1 MIRKKLFKNS
11 IVISTLLLLVFVNG
25 LKASNGK
32 VLLEAK
38 VDRTNIKIG
47 DLINYSIVVTRD
59 KDIKIEMPDLGAN
72 LGAFEIHD
80 YEDLDPEKNNGEV
93 VQQRHYIISTYDI
106 GEYEIPPVT
115 VHYSLPNDTLWKEL
129 TTESIKITV
138 ESLKPSEE
146 GDIRDIKQPLEI
158 LKDWWLTIR
167 FIIAGLI
174 IVLIGILIFILYKR
188 RKAGKALIPRREKPK
203 LPPHI
208 IALDELKKLMEDGLL
223 KKGEIKQYY
232 IRLSEIIRNYIED
245 RFFIIA
251 LEMTTFQ
258 LIGIMKDNQ
267 IEDEVVQ
274 LVERFLMNCDMV
286 KFAKYIPRKK
296 EHKSTTELAY
306 KIIEDTKI
314 ELEPE
319 AENGDESENTTPV
332 DVEDVVKKDEADTS
346 KDLELATE
354 IEKEKGDADA

>member
-1 MIRKKLFKNS
+1 MLGFFINS
-11 IVISTLLLLVFVNG
+11 IS
-25 LKASNGK
+25 ASNGK

-38 VDRTNIKIG
+38 VDRTKIKIG
-47 DLINYSIVVTRD
+47 DLINYSIIVTHD
-59 KDIKIEMPDLGAN
+59 KDIKIEMPNLGAN

-80 YEDLDPEKNNGEV
+80 YEDLEPEKINGDV

-106 GEYEIPPVT
+106 GDYEIPPVT
-115 VHYSLPNDTLWKEL
+115 VHYSLANDTLWHQL
-129 TTESIKITV
+129 TTEGIKITV

-167 FIIAGLI
+167 FILAGVL
-174 IVLIGILIFILYKR
+174 IVLIGILIYILYRR
-188 RKAGKALIPRREKPK
+188 RKQGKTFIPRREKPK

-208 IALDELKKLMEDGLL
+208 IALDELKKLMEEKLL
-223 KKGEIKQYY
+223 ERGEIKQYY
-232 IRLSEIIRNYIED
+232 IRISEIIRNYIED
-245 RFFIIA
+245 RFFIVA

-258 LIGIMKDNQ
+258 LINIMKDNQ

-274 LVERFLMNCDMV
+274 LVEKFLMNCDMV

-296 EHKSTTELAY
+296 ENKSTTELAY
-306 KIIEDTKI
+306 NIIEDTKI

-319 AENGDESENTTPV
+319 PENDLDSENANQQNQEDTKKEEEK
-332 DVEDVVKKDEADTS
+332 DDSVEVKQEV
-346 KDLELATE
+346 ELAE
-354 IEKEKGDADA
+354 EKGGADA

>member
-1 MIRKKLFKNS
+1 MLGFFI
-11 IVISTLLLLVFVNG
+11 NG
-25 LKASNGK
+25 LYASNGK

-59 KDIKIEMPDLGAN
+59 KEIKIEMPDLGAN

-80 YEDLDPEKNNGEV
+80 YEDLEPEKKNGEV

-106 GEYEIPPVT
+106 GDYEIPPVT
-115 VHYSLPNDTLWKEL
+115 VHYSLANDTLWHQL

-146 GDIRDIKQPLEI
+146 GDIRDIKPPLEI

-167 FIIAGLI
+167 FIIAGAI
-174 IVLIGILIFILYKR
+174 IVLIGILIYILYRR
-188 RKAGKALIPRREKPK
+188 RKQGKALIPRREKPK

-208 IALDELKKLMEDGLL
+208 IALGELEKLMNDNLL
-223 KKGEIKQYY
+223 EKGEIKQYY
-232 IRLSEIIRNYIED
+232 IRISEIIRNYIED

-258 LIGIMKDNQ
+258 LIEIMKYNQ

-274 LVERFLMNCDMV
+274 LVEKFLINCDMV

-296 EHKSTTELAY
+296 ENKSTTELAY

-314 ELEPE
+314 ELGSETENDEESETINTKNLEDTEKKDGKDTIEEPE
-319 AENGDESENTTPV
+319 LEAE
-332 DVEDVVKKDEADTS
+332 VEKG
-346 KDLELATE
+346 
-354 IEKEKGDADA
+354 KGDADA

>member
-1 MIRKKLFKNS
+1 MIRKKLFNKIFS
-11 IVISTLLLLVFVNG
+11 LLILFVFVNG
-25 LKASNGK
+25 LNASNGK
-32 VLLEAK
+32 ILLEAK

-47 DLINYSIVVTRD
+47 DLINYSIIVTRD

-80 YEDLDPEKNNGEV
+80 YEDLEPEKKNGEV
-93 VQQRHYIISTYDI
+93 VQLRHYIISTYDI
-106 GEYEIPPVT
+106 GDYEIQPVT

-146 GDIRDIKQPLEI
+146 GDIRDIKAPLEI

-167 FIIAGLI
+167 FIIAGVI
-174 IVLIGILIFILYKR
+174 IVLIGILIYILYKR
-188 RKAGKALIPRREKPK
+188 RKEGKSLIPRREKPK

-208 IALDELKKLMEDGLL
+208 IALDELKKLMDDNLL
-223 KKGEIKQYY
+223 EKREIKQYY

-245 RFFIIA
+245 RFFIVA

-258 LIGIMKDNQ
+258 LIGIMKENQ
-267 IEDEVVQ
+267 VEDEIVQ
-274 LVERFLMNCDMV
+274 LVEKFLMNCDMV

-296 EHKSTTELAY
+296 ENKSTTELAY

-319 AENGDESENTTPV
+319 PDNGEDAENLNPENV
-332 DVEDVVKKDEADTS
+332 DDVGKEEADTS
-346 KDLELATE
+346 EALELETAV
-354 IEKEKGDADA
+354 EKGKGGADA